1 MSSFACCVSEQVTN
15 VIFYYFRWW
24 RRLGRLWRW
33 QDGRRWPRTG
43 QGRST
48 GTLLNHP
55 SPPPLTTFTPHTKT
69 RLSLLTKPRC
79 YEKKIETYSNY
90 LNLFTLNLLCTP
102 AECLYTTF
110 THFGPEVKNCQPIFW
125 KTISCSRHPPH
136 MLHSKCWMNML
147 YKYQWRIM
155 PKIHPCLLNCNY

>member
-1 MSSFACCVSEQVTN
+1 MGWRLWWWIRWLRGWTMA
-15 VIFYYFRWW
+15 RLWW
-24 RRLGRLWRW
+24 RIRRRLGRRWRWRLGRLWWW
-33 QDGRRWPRTG
+33 QDGRWWPRTG

-48 GTLLNHP
+48 GTLLNQP
-55 SPPPLTTFTPHTKT
+55 SPPSHNIHTSHKKT

-110 THFGPEVKNCQPIFW
+110 THFGPEVKNCQPIF
-125 KTISCSRHPPH
+125 
-136 MLHSKCWMNML
+136 
-147 YKYQWRIM
+147 
-155 PKIHPCLLNCNY
+155 

>member
-1 MSSFACCVSEQVTN
+1 MGAVISTQIKNFNFMLHFCVLKSMSEHVSSVHGLLLVCCISEQVTN
-15 VIFYYFRWW
+15 GTFSCFRWW
-24 RRLGRLWRW
+24 RRLGRLWWW

-55 SPPPLTTFTPHTKT
+55 SPPSHNIHTSHKNQA
-69 RLSLLTKPRC
+69 LSLFTKPRC

-102 AECLYTTF
+102 AECLYHLYTF
-110 THFGPEVKNCQPIFW
+110 WPR
-125 KTISCSRHPPH
+125 S
-136 MLHSKCWMNML
+136 
-147 YKYQWRIM
+147 
-155 PKIHPCLLNCNY
+155 